1 MSKTEELIDVI
12 EQISKQKNNE
22 EEMQKRR
29 ELLGNFLIEAIKKDD
44 IPMQKLAILLGADVT
59 VKDNEAIRIASANGH
74 TEVVKILIDKM

>member
-1 MSKTEELIDVI
+1 MSKTEELIEVI

-44 IPMQKLAILLGADVT
+44 IPM
-59 VKDNEAIRIASANGH
+59 
-74 TEVVKILIDKM
+74 